1 MSNKKELRYQA
12 TKELRVQCGPDGSRT
27 ISGYAI
33 RYNEPSVDLGG
44 FTEIVAPGAVTDS
57 LRVNPDILC
66 LRGHDPNLLMGRT
79 KSKTLTLTEDVSGLR
94 FVCKLP
100 STTQGN
106 DLAESIDRGDLD
118 GVSFGFS
125 VPSGGD
131 KWSSD
136 KSGNVFRTIFTLN
149 LSEISPCSFPAY
161 PSTSVSIRSCPSEL
175 RSLLKRSEDEEDEDE
190 DGCDCDCDCP
200 QCLAGDCADC
210 SDPDCTDE
218 DCEHGD
224 DSARSLELWKL
235 ELRIALAA
243 RL

>member
-1 MSNKKELRYQA
+1 MQS
-12 TKELRVQCGPDGSRT
+12 GPDGSRT

-44 FTEIVAPGAVTDS
+44 FTEVVAPGAVTDS
-57 LRVNPDILC
+57 LQQSGDCLMLRDHNPS
-66 LRGHDPNLLMGRT
+66 LLMGRT
-79 KSKTLTLTEDVSGLR
+79 KSKTLALTEDANGLR

-100 STTQGN
+100 NTTQAN

-118 GVSFGFS
+118 GVSFGFN

-136 KSGNVFRTIFTLN
+136 KEGNVIRTLVRIN

-175 RSLLKRSEDEEDEDE
+175 RSLLKRSEDDEDEDE
-190 DGCDCDCDCP
+190 DECECDCP
-200 QCLAGDCADC
+200 ECLAGDCADC

-218 DCEHGD
+218 YCEHGD

-235 ELRIALAA
+235 ELRIALAN